1 MRRGSRILAVVAG
14 SLAALVLGCGLLLA
28 ATGVASVRVQEKKA
42 DGARFFVPV
51 PALALYAGAAL
62 LPRMMPAAERAR
74 MRESLS
80 EPQRQAIVAVLEE
93 LERCPDGVLVD
104 VEDHGGT
111 VRVVKEGRSLTVR
124 VRSADT
130 DVDVSLPAG
139 AVTHLFQALTA

>member
-1 MRRGSRILAVVAG
+1 MRRGSKVLAVVAG
-14 SLAALVLGCGLLLA
+14 SLAVLVLGCGLLLA
-28 ATGVASVRVQEKKA
+28 ATGVASVKVQEKKA
-42 DGARFFVPV
+42 DGAHFFVPV

-74 MRESLS
+74 MREDLGDR
-80 EPQRQAIVAVLEE
+80 RQAIVAILEE

-104 VEDHGGT
+104 VEDHGET
-111 VRVVKEGRSLTVR
+111 VRIVKEGRSLTVR

-139 AVTHLFQALTA
+139 VVTHLFRELTA